1 MELSKLQKQII
12 ESKAEQVV
20 VIASAACGK
29 THTLTERVRFWLN
42 QGVDPAQI
50 CAITFTNAAA
60 NEMQVR
66 LGADYKDGMFIG
78 TIHALAARFLVM
90 AGYGDQIGKA
100 IDEENFDLFF
110 TFIQKY
116 PDCVQHYT
124 HVLVDEA
131 QDLAINDY
139 DFIFRMIN
147 PENFFV
153 VGDYRQNIYESLKGA
168 SSKYILAL
176 AQRPGVV
183 KYDLNENYR
192 NKANILQRAKQALR
206 PINMS
211 DNSLSMSIGGTV
223 YEGTYDID
231 NLLDWIENVDTFKD
245 WAILCYNNE
254 DVSFIMKELAR
265 FDIPSVNFNQRQK
278 TKKELDA
285 LVNTNKVKVL
295 TVWGAK
301 GLGFPNVVVYGTNWM
316 KKKREPEKKC
326 EGARVD
332 YVAYTRA
339 MNSLMILTPPKKN
352 KGKWF

>member
-1 MELSKLQKQII
+1 MELSKLQKQIV
-12 ESKAEQVV
+12 ESNAEQIV
-20 VIASAACGK
+20 VIATAACGK
-29 THTLTERVRFWLN
+29 TRTLTERIRFWLQ

-50 CAITFTNAAA
+50 CAITFTNVAA
-60 NEMQVR
+60 NEMQIR
-66 LGADYKDGMFIG
+66 LGDDYRDGMFIG
-78 TIHALAARFLVM
+78 TIHALAARFLS
-90 AGYGDQIGKA
+90 IGGRGHLVDKA
-100 IDEENFDLFF
+100 TSDENFDLLFA
-110 TFIQKY
+110 FIQKY
-116 PDCVQHYT
+116 PECVQHYT

-131 QDLAINDY
+131 QDLAINEY

-168 SSKYILAL
+168 SSKYILSL
-176 AQRPGVV
+176 AERPGVV

-206 PINMS
+206 PINMA

-223 YEGTYDID
+223 YEGVYDID
-231 NLLDWIENVDTFKD
+231 TLVNWIDNVDTFRD

-254 DVSFIMKELAR
+254 EVSFIMRELEK
-265 FDIPSVNFNQRQK
+265 FDIPVINFNQRKK
-278 TKKELDA
+278 TKAEIDA
-285 LVNTNKVKVL
+285 MVNANKVKVL

-316 KKKREPEKKC
+316 KKKKDIGQKR

-339 MNSLMILTPPKKN
+339 MNSLMILSPQKK
-352 KGKWF
+352 KSKWF

>member
-1 MELSKLQKQII
+1 MELSKLQKEIV
-12 ESKAEQVV
+12 ESDAEQIV

-29 THTLTERVRFWLN
+29 TRTLTERVRFWLK

-78 TIHALAARFLVM
+78 TIHALAARFLLMDGHGAEV
-90 AGYGDQIGKA
+90 GKA
-100 IDEENFDLFF
+100 INEEKFDLFF

-116 PDCVQHYT
+116 PACIQHYT

-131 QDLAINDY
+131 QDLAENDY
-139 DFIFRMIN
+139 NFIFEMIN

-168 SSKYILAL
+168 SSKYILSL
-176 AQRPGVV
+176 AERKNVIQ
-183 KYDLNENYR
+183 YDLNENYR
-192 NKANILQRAKQALR
+192 NKANILQRAKQVLKV
-206 PINMS
+206 IGMT
-211 DNSLSMSIGGTV
+211 DNSQPMSYGGTV
-223 YEGTYDID
+223 YEGYFNID
-231 NLLDWIENVDTFKD
+231 RLLEWIESEGPFRD

-254 DVSFIMKELAR
+254 DVAYIMRELKKY
-265 FDIPSVNFNQRQK
+265 DIPTINFNQKQK
-278 TKKELDA
+278 TKKELDE

-301 GLGFPNVVVYGTNWM
+301 GLGFPKVAVYGVNWLL
-316 KKKREPEKKC
+316 KNKRNLNKQH

-339 MNSLMILTPPKKN
+339 MEALMILTPAPKKS
-352 KGKWF
+352 KWF